1 MPEGDRVPGTSL
13 LFAKPTYQFASAVLL
28 TAAGVLVLSSLPQS
42 ASTPPITAPAEAVN
56 AEAVFTSTPRRPAE
70 EPKSAETP
78 RKPKTAIAIPVP
90 PRKPETPPVHQAAVT
105 APLSIVPS
113 AEQMETAAPANTGVM
128 GTLRSVGTTVQQ
140 LPQRTYS
147 KVASWFS
154 SDAPARTD
162 EPPRPPAD
170 VPQNFKAA
178 M

>member
-1 MPEGDRVPGTSL
+1 MPGTSP
-13 LFAKPTYQFASAVLL
+13 LFAKPTYQVASAVLL
-28 TAAGVLVLSSLPQS
+28 TAVGVLVLSNLPQG
-42 ASTPPITAPAEAVN
+42 ASTPHATAPAGAVN
-56 AEAVFTSTPRRPAE
+56 AEAVFTSTPRQSAE

-78 RKPKTAIAIPVP
+78 RHTGKPKTAAAIPVP
-90 PRKPETPPVHQAAVT
+90 PRKPEMPAAIS

-113 AEQMETAAPANTGVM
+113 SEQMEATAPASTGVM

-154 SDAPARTD
+154 SEAPARSD

-170 VPQNFKAA
+170 VPQNFKTA